1 VRTVVDTIRAL
12 ASAHMTK
19 TGTLPENLYLGE
31 SERTAMRMLG
41 QPIVHYP
48 DPEDR
53 FVTRHK
59 WKCSTSWHR
68 TISQSHDNHTVQ
80 LRHQGRREQHPR
92 TDSR

>member
-1 VRTVVDTIRAL
+1 
-12 ASAHMTK
+12 MTK

-59 WKCSTSWHR
+59 WENMEVFYVLAPH
-68 TISQSHDNHTVQ
+68 HLAVA
-80 LRHQGRREQHPR
+80 
-92 TDSR
+92 